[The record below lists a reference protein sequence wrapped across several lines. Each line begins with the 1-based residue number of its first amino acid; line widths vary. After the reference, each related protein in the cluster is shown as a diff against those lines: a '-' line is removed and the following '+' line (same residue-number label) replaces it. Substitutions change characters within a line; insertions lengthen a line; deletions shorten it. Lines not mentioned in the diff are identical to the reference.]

1 MMWLRS
7 FACICL
13 FAFTTFITQAQ
24 AIGNTQSFRNI
35 QSDHYFRVYYE
46 NDFFTG
52 TDRDYTQGILLEWVN
67 PSLQHFPLTYLL
79 WKPKHS
85 SVKYGLALENNGYT
99 PNHLDFAQIQYGDRP
114 YAGVMLLK
122 TFLTAINADRHE
134 RISTTLSTGLIGPW
148 AGDEDMQKDIHHWIN
163 YIQPLGWGNQIKNDI
178 ALDYQ
183 VNYEKEFLS
192 LKDYFSLSSYA
203 SARAGTLSTKATAGA
218 TAMFGKFYSPFSADK
233 KGPVKKFQ
241 FFLYDLP
248 VVSVIGYDA
257 TLQGG
262 LFDRSSLYTIPDKD
276 INRVTFVNR
285 WGIVVVF
292 RRLYLEYYQSG
303 NTQEFSTS
311 VYHKSG
317 GLQIGFGF

>member
-1 MMWLRS
+1 MICLR
-7 FACICL
+7 FFVCICL
-13 FAFTTFITQAQ
+13 FSLTTFITQAQ
-24 AIGNTQSFRNI
+24 AIDNTQSFRNI

-67 PSLQHFPLTYLL
+67 PSLRQFPLTHLL
-79 WKPKHS
+79 WRPKHS
-85 SVKYGLALENNGYT
+85 ALKYGLALENNGYT

-114 YAGVMLLK
+114 YAGVILLK
-122 TFLTAINADRHE
+122 TFLTAVNADRHE
-134 RISTTLSTGLIGPW
+134 RISTTLSSGLIGPW
-148 AGDEDMQKDIHHWIN
+148 AGDEDMQKDIHHWIH

-192 LKDYFSLSSYA
+192 FKDYFSLSSYA

-218 TAMFGKFYSPFSADK
+218 TAMLGKFYSPFSSGK
-233 KGPVKKFQ
+233 KEPVKKFQ
-241 FFLYDLP
+241 FYVYDLP
-248 VVSVIGYDA
+248 AVSVIGYDA

-262 LFDRSSLYTIPDKD
+262 LFDRSSVYTIPEKN
-276 INRVTFVNR
+276 INRITFVNR
-285 WGIVVVF
+285 WGIVVIF
-292 RRLYLEYYQSG
+292 KKLYLEYYQSG